1 MPTQDYFSMTQFH
14 DIGNIAYKI
23 RCRRS
28 QRKTPPEGKE
38 RAEMIDKD
46 GYSYMVVCDNCGE
59 GVEVS
64 TWDKVL
70 EFMRDEGWKKKKV
83 GNTLESLLPLN
94 VRREINA

>member
-1 MPTQDYFSMTQFH
+1 
-14 DIGNIAYKI
+14 
-23 RCRRS
+23 
-28 QRKTPPEGKE
+28 
-38 RAEMIDKD
+38 MIDKD

-83 GNTLESLLPLN
+83 GNTWNHYCHECKERN
-94 VRREINA
+94 KC